1 LFHEYEIVVIVR
13 PDVDDADVKSAIER
27 AEETITSQ
35 GGHLLERDDWGKR
48 KLAYLIKKHSKGY
61 YVLIRALSSPEH
73 ITELE
78 RRLRLDDRVIRFLTV
93 KISEAVDVEFMLE
106 QAVERRKAA
115 ELARAEREA
124 ADAEAAARGEDRSDD
139 YDDYSAA
146 MAD

>member
-1 LFHEYEIVVIVR
+1 MFHEYEIVVIVR

-35 GGHLLERDDWGKR
+35 GGHVLERDDWGKR

-61 YVLIRALSSPEH
+61 YVLIRALASPTH
-73 ITELE
+73 IAELE

-115 ELARAEREA
+115 EAARAEREA
-124 ADAEAAARGEDRSDD
+124 AAAAEAEPATDPIAVPAAPAE
-139 YDDYSAA
+139 
-146 MAD
+146 

>member
-1 LFHEYEIVVIVR
+1 MFHEYEIVVIVR

-35 GGHLLERDDWGKR
+35 GGHVLERDDWGKR

-61 YVLIRALSSPEH
+61 YVLIRALASPTH
-73 ITELE
+73 IAELE

-115 ELARAEREA
+115 EAARAEREA
-124 ADAEAAARGEDRSDD
+124 AAAAEAEPAIDPIAVPAAPAE
-139 YDDYSAA
+139 
-146 MAD
+146 

>member
-35 GGHLLERDDWGKR
+35 GGHVLERDDWGKR

-61 YVLIRALSSPEH
+61 YVLVRSLALPTH
-73 ITELE
+73 IAELE

-93 KISEAVDVEFMLE
+93 KIAEAVDVEFLLE
-106 QAVERRKAA
+106 QAAERRKVEEA
-115 ELARAEREA
+115 ARAEREA
-124 ADAEAAARGEDRSDD
+124 AAAAEAEPAVPE
-139 YDDYSAA
+139 
-146 MAD
+146 ADFSTAPAE